1 MVGEDIKMVKMQ
13 KPVPIFCVSVPTE
26 SHLIM
31 VRRKASDVVP
41 ASRATIV
48 GNTYQS
54 CMGKQAIGVYAT
66 NYRHRLDT
74 MAHVLNYPQKPIV
87 QTRISKLVNA
97 DTMPSG
103 VNAIVAIM
111 CMTGFNQEDSII
123 MNKSAIDRGLFSSTY
138 YRTYKDQ
145 NNRNHSNGEE
155 EFFIK
160 PDPEKTVGMKP
171 FNYDKLATDGFVPEN
186 SAVDAGDV
194 IIGKCMPQKRD
205 SMIVY
210 KDTSVSLK
218 NNESGYIDRNC
229 YGDKHFTNVNGDGY
243 TFSKVRIRNMR
254 MPTIGDKFSCYSPDH
269 EVLTHTDGWVRFDAL
284 TTDHN
289 VATIVDGKL
298 VYQRPTEVQV
308 YDGYRGQP
316 MYAVKNQHVDLF
328 VTPNHRMYVREM
340 ALPRRG
346 AIGIIYDV
354 PPAYE
359 TPLAEDIFGAVRHY
373 KRDVD
378 AWEPTNKHTLETPL
392 ARDDEGRITHFV
404 ISDKSFH
411 IDQWVDMLGA
421 WYSNASLDI
430 TTLLHDLV
438 DDDADNMRLM
448 AVAEYF
454 GSHGN
459 DGDEL
464 PTWVMA
470 LDRSLSVRLLE
481 HLVEGGKLVP
491 DRHFDTTSTTLRD
504 QFQQLC
510 LHAGVSAT
518 WHLHDART
526 WRCIIVEDN
535 EPLVNKSPN
544 ECREAWVPYAGDKVY
559 CCTVPE
565 GEGVVYVRRGGLPVW
580 CGQSKHGQKGTVG
593 MVYRQ
598 EDMPFTKDGLVPDL
612 IINPHAIPSRMTIA
626 QLMECLLSKSCTLSG
641 TYGDATPF
649 MDGVSV
655 ESIASEMER
664 HGYDRYGNEVMYNPR
679 TGEQINTEVFI
690 GPTLYQRL
698 KHMTCDKV
706 HSRSNAGPIVL
717 LTRQPAE
724 GRAREGGLRIGEM
737 EQETNIAHGIM
748 GFLKERFMESS
759 DNYRVFVCKKCGTM
773 ANVNPDKNI
782 YDCKPCKN
790 TTHFAEIRIPY
801 AAKLLFQE
809 LNCMAISTRF
819 VTG

>member
-1 MVGEDIKMVKMQ
+1 
-13 KPVPIFCVSVPTE
+13 
-26 SHLIM
+26 
-31 VRRKASDVVP
+31 
-41 ASRATIV
+41 
-48 GNTYQS
+48 
-54 CMGKQAIGVYAT
+54 
-66 NYRHRLDT
+66 

-87 QTRISKLVNA
+87 QTKTSKLVNA

-160 PDPEKTVGMKP
+160 PEPEKTVGMKP
-171 FNYDKLATDGFVPEN
+171 FNYDKLAIEGFVPEN
-186 SAVDAGDV
+186 TAVDAGDV

-205 SMIVY
+205 SVIVY
-210 KDTSVSLK
+210 KDTSISLK
-218 NNESGYIDRNC
+218 NNESGHIDKNC

-254 MPTIGDKFSCYSPDH
+254 MPTIGDKFSCYAPDH
-269 EVLTHTDGWVRFDAL
+269 EVLTRDHGWVRFDAL
-284 TTDHN
+284 TLAHW
-289 VATIVDGKL
+289 VATLVDGAL
-298 VYQRPTEVQV
+298 VYQQPTEVQV
-308 YDGYRGQP
+308 YDGCRDQT
-316 MYAVKNQHVDLF
+316 MYAIKNENVDLL
-328 VTPNHRMYVREM
+328 VTPNHRMYVRDMETHPRPPSM
-340 ALPRRG
+340 RRRFWGAGARSSRLLSGLGGLGGLGGLSGLP
-346 AIGIIYDV
+346 AA
-354 PPAYE
+354 PTTHTPAFTTE
-359 TPLAEDIFGAVRHY
+359 LAEEVFGKSKHY

-378 AWEPTNKHTLETPL
+378 AWAPSALDDACYHRAAEHFVFGESQGRGDAS
-392 ARDDEGRITHFV
+392 ARAITHFKLDGHLFP
-404 ISDKSFH
+404 IEAW
-411 IDQWVDMLGA
+411 IDAVGA
-421 WYSNASLDI
+421 WISTSPTNTTTTTGVTTPTKVCDLCGGPDEDPDNAR
-430 TTLLHDLV
+430 LHAFATYV
-438 DDDADNMRLM
+438 KRFPDA
-448 AVAEYF
+448 
-454 GSHGN
+454 
-459 DGDEL
+459 L
-464 PTWVMA
+464 PPWVVA
-470 LDRSLSVRLLE
+470 LDRPLTRRLLAAVL
-481 HLVEGGKLVP
+481 HVP
-491 DRHFDTTSTTLRD
+491 LDDLLAATADASDAPPMTLDTASIALRD

-510 LHAGVSAT
+510 LHAGYAAT
-518 WHLHDART
+518 WTLLGSAYY
-526 WRCIIVEDN
+526 RCTLLAGRANN
-535 EPLVNKSPN
+535 EPLVNRSSD
-544 ECREAWVPYAGDKVY
+544 ERREAWVRYGEDKVY
-559 CCTVPE
+559 CCTVPA

-598 EDMPFTKDGLVPDL
+598 EDMPYTKDGLVPDL

-626 QLMECLLSKSCTLSG
+626 QLMECLLSKSCIWSG

-649 MDGVSV
+649 TDVTV
-655 ESIASEMER
+655 EGIADALER
-664 HGYDRYGNEVMYNPR
+664 HGCDRLGNEVLYNPR
-679 TGEQINTEVFI
+679 TGEQIDTDIFI

-737 EQETNIAHGIM
+737 EQETNIGHGITS
-748 GFLKERFMESS
+748 FLKERFMESS
-759 DNYRVFVCKKCGTM
+759 DNYRVFVCKRCGSM

-782 YDCKPCKN
+782 FSCKPCKN

-809 LNCMAISTRF
+809 MNCMAVSTRF

>member
-1 MVGEDIKMVKMQ
+1 
-13 KPVPIFCVSVPTE
+13 
-26 SHLIM
+26 
-31 VRRKASDVVP
+31 
-41 ASRATIV
+41 
-48 GNTYQS
+48 
-54 CMGKQAIGVYAT
+54 
-66 NYRHRLDT
+66 

-160 PDPEKTVGMKP
+160 PDPDKTVGMKP
-171 FNYDKLATDGFVPEN
+171 FNYDKLAKDGFVPEN
-186 SAVDAGDV
+186 QAVDAGDV

-205 SMIVY
+205 SVIVY

-218 NNESGYIDRNC
+218 NNECGYVDRNC

-269 EVLTHTDGWVRFDAL
+269 EILTHTDGWVRFDAL
-284 TTDHN
+284 TVRHS
-289 VATIVDGKL
+289 VATIVDGRL
-298 VYQRPTEVQV
+298 VYQRPVEVQT
-308 YDGYRGQP
+308 YDGYRDQP
-316 MYAVKNQHVDLF
+316 MYTLKTQHVDLC
-328 VTPNHRMYVREM
+328 VTPNHRMYVRSM
-340 ALPRRG
+340 TMPRRG
-346 AIGIIYDV
+346 
-354 PPAYE
+354 PAKRQDMPIYE
-359 TPLAEDIFGAVRHY
+359 TPMAEEIYGMCRHY
-373 KRDVD
+373 KRNVD
-378 AWEPTNKHTLETPL
+378 AWEPPRE
-392 ARDDEGRITHFV
+392 DDDIPEPFGKDPSSGKITHFN
-404 ISDKSFH
+404 ISNQSFP
-411 IDQWVDMLGA
+411 IERWVDMIGA
-421 WYSNASLDI
+421 WYAASKDTSQDASQDI
-430 TTLLHDLV
+430 ASLLHDLV
-438 DDDADNMRLM
+438 DDKDNKDYNNNNDDTRLM

-454 GSHGN
+454 GSI
-459 DGDEL
+459 DARSL
-464 PTWVMA
+464 PQWVMS
-470 LDRSLSVRLLE
+470 LDRPLSARLLD
-481 HLVEGGKLVP
+481 HLVTTTKTTKTTKT
-491 DRHFDTTSTTLRD
+491 FDATTTVLRD

-510 LHAGVSAT
+510 LHAGVSCT
-518 WHLHDART
+518 WHLLSPTSPSPEPSDT
-526 WRCIIVEDN
+526 WRCVICDDD
-535 EPLVNKSPN
+535 EPLVNRSPN
-544 ECREAWVPYAGDKVY
+544 ECRESWMPYDGDKVY
-559 CCTVPE
+559 CCTVQK
-565 GEGVVYVRRGGLPVW
+565 GDGVVYVRRGGLPVW

-598 EDMPFTKDGLVPDL
+598 EEMPFTKDGLVPDL

-649 MDGVSV
+649 MDVSV
-655 ESIASEMER
+655 ESIASEMDK

-782 YDCKPCKN
+782 FDCKPCKN
-790 TTHFAEIRIPY
+790 TTHFAESRIPY

-809 LNCMAISTRF
+809 LNCMAVSTRF